1 MWIALLASVG
11 VGAAAYYTISKSNNP
26 INKAVESVAP
36 MLTGMTNMNNN
47 NHHQSPQDQSQ
58 QQLGPFGMS

>member
-47 NHHQSPQDQSQ
+47 HHHQPSQDQSQ

>member
-11 VGAAAYYTISKSNNP
+11 IGAAAYYTISKSNNP